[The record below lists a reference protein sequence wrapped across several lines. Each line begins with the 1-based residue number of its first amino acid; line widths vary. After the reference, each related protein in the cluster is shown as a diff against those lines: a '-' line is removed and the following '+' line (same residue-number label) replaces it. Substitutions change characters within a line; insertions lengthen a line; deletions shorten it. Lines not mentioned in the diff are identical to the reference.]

1 MLVLRKLEKLLHI
14 VRGGDGAGPGAG
26 GSWQKGSVLTHTH
39 TLIHNTRSYTHSA
52 QSDLASTTAAP
63 AKVWPTFW
71 GAGSFISTHTL
82 RHTCTHRHA
91 PAC

>member
-39 TLIHNTRSYTHSA
+39 THSYTTHV
-52 QSDLASTTAAP
+52 L
-63 AKVWPTFW
+63 
-71 GAGSFISTHTL
+71 THTVHNL
-82 RHTCTHRHA
+82 I
-91 PAC
+91 